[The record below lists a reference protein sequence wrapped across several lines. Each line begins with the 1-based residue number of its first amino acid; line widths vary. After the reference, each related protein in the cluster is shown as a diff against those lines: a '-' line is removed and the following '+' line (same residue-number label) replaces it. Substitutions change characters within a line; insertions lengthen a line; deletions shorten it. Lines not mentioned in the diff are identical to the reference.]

1 MAAATMSPGSAFRC
15 VDVDNTARLD
25 TQMRDK
31 ESLLHLTFN
40 KNLLA
45 VALQVLCSYVNRP
58 CKTTNVHGCAAF
70 KASRLHAAH
79 SQRLKHS
86 L

>member
-1 MAAATMSPGSAFRC
+1 MVAATMSPGSAFIC
-15 VDVDNTARLD
+15 VDVDDTARLD

-31 ESLLHLTFN
+31 ESLLHLTFD

-45 VALQVLCSYVNRP
+45 GCTCSYVNRP
-58 CKTTNVHGCAAF
+58 CMTTKVHGCAVV

>member
-1 MAAATMSPGSAFRC
+1 MVAATMSPGSAFIC

-31 ESLLHLTFN
+31 ESLLHLTFDQ
-40 KNLLA
+40 NLLA

-58 CKTTNVHGCAAF
+58 CKTNVHGCAAF